1 MDKLVLVER
10 ENPSD
15 HPNPAGTHW
24 VCWNRELSIVTY
36 GDTRDEAAF
45 IAGVAEGR
53 LELARQGHGQPAS
66 KPESEWITRAEAMGI
81 LLGTGPATK
90 MYSDLLKAFEARE
103 LREAAGKTIEQIREE
118 HGLPA
123 H

>member
-24 VCWNRELSIVTY
+24 VCWNREWSIVTY
-36 GDTRDEAAF
+36 GDTRDEAVF
-45 IAGVAEGR
+45 LAGSAEDKLLDAKR
-53 LELARQGHGQPAS
+53 EHGQPTTR
-66 KPESEWITRAEAMGI
+66 PESEWMTRAQAMDV
-81 LLGTGPATK
+81 LLGTGPMDK
-90 MYSDLLKAFEARE
+90 LMKDILEGFEAAK
-103 LREAAGKTIEQIREE
+103 LHGTKSIEQIREE

-123 H
+123 R